1 MPKTIFS
8 ILFISC
14 FWNSVYSQD
23 SLKIDKTGIYLG
35 LNIGTWF
42 PDNKNR
48 VLGNPSI
55 LGIAIDFK
63 GQKNSL
69 GFSFDMIGVPFN
81 TTKAPILIKHDDS
94 LIVRNEYSGV
104 HFTLDYCRQ
113 FYETKRV
120 AFEGI
125 CSAGFGQ
132 LSYYNPNPKTNVDK
146 NSFVFSPGISV
157 RFAITPKV
165 VIQLKTQYC
174 IANYRLNDNLSTDFR
189 GNYLITKIN
198 ISTLTN

>member
-1 MPKTIFS
+1 MSKIIFS
-8 ILFISC
+8 IVFISC
-14 FWNSVYSQD
+14 FWNHAYSQD

-35 LNIGTWF
+35 LNLGTWF

-48 VLGNPSI
+48 VLGNPSL

-81 TTKAPILIKHDDS
+81 TARSPILIKYGDS
-94 LIVRNEYSGV
+94 LLVRNEYSGV
-104 HFTLDYCRQ
+104 HITLDYCRQ
-113 FYETKRV
+113 FYETKRL

-132 LSYYNPNPKTNVDK
+132 LNYYNPDPKTSFNK
-146 NSFVFSPGISV
+146 NSFLFSPGISV
-157 RFAITPKV
+157 RFAITSKV

-174 IANYRLNDNLSTDFR
+174 IVNYKLNDNLSTDFR